1 MTPPICS
8 LRWKPES
15 GQPLRNFNGVQN
27 GKVCKNHNN
36 LKFSQYFTH
45 LWKVC
50 LWGMDPM
57 QWYALSPILIKFQL
71 QSLMSC
77 QFQIEKACL
86 NLEHQY
92 KLKQKLSQYKYNSN
106 EHGFHRLEKYGMWT
120 HMNQLF
126 PIIPGCILSIVGCWV
141 WSIIDWWT
149 SLLLAFLVLLVVTYF
164 HWLWLK
170 LLLQKH
176 RTHCR
181 ENILPPDLF
190 ICLLRNH
197 FDLSG
202 FYVVCAAVV
211 FLFFFK
217 SRCLHFVLTANPVLR

>member
-27 GKVCKNHNN
+27 GKVCKNHND

-86 NLEHQY
+86 NLEHRY

-141 WSIIDWWT
+141 WSLIDWWT
-149 SLLLAFLVLLVVTYF
+149 ILLLAFLVLLHIIIGSDRSSCCKKTQNTLQREYSPTEF
-164 HWLWLK
+164 IY
-170 LLLQKH
+170 LLLK
-176 RTHCR
+176 
-181 ENILPPDLF
+181 
-190 ICLLRNH
+190 
-197 FDLSG
+197 
-202 FYVVCAAVV
+202 
-211 FLFFFK
+211 K
-217 SRCLHFVLTANPVLR
+217 SRVFYLCRLRCRCFQFF